1 MRESFNETFSGRKY
15 SNKKNSTQKT
25 RQITLNSV
33 FSIAILLATSAA
45 WTKVEYDTT
54 SLLLKNSQQVESMID
69 SKIKHAQK
77 LQSKQEDNED
87 GEIQAEPEAVEMLKD
102 GMRIALS
109 RPDQDG
115 SRKNL
120 YSRVKRE
127 LVDINALEQVLTE
140 LTEEALAELRTQDGP
155 RRTATFVVLLENMMA
170 EIRPEIG
177 DNDDYRKILER
188 VRDAKI
194 SITEKSK
201 VQNLLRSM
209 SIPVSP
215 SETAAKFLASAP
227 KPAAPAGK
235 PAAPK
240 KK

>member
-1 MRESFNETFSGRKY
+1 MLKTLNETLRVSIFST
-15 SNKKNSTQKT
+15 KKIST
-25 RQITLNSV
+25 QITLNSIL
-33 FSIAILLATSAA
+33 SITVLLGSSAA

-54 SLLLKNSQQVESMID
+54 SLLLKNSQQVEAMID
-69 SKIKHAQK
+69 AKIKKAQK
-77 LQSKQEDNED
+77 LQSKQEDSED

-140 LTEEALAELRTQDGP
+140 LTEESLAELRAQDGP
-155 RRTATFVVLLENMMA
+155 RRTATYVVLLENMMA
-170 EIRPEIG
+170 EIRPEVA
-177 DNDDYRKILER
+177 DNADYRKILER

-209 SIPVSP
+209 SIPISP

-227 KPAAPAGK
+227 KPAAPAAK